1 MNIIN
6 LGKIV
11 VYGGTAQI
19 NLDLVPSSIA
29 TKSKTRFEQNKKK
42 GKNNS
47 IREKEISEV
56 YISFSFTELLLFSV
70 QFVDYIIHLN
80 AVLSVILVDYA
91 KSWELQWILLIDS
104 LTNN

>member
-1 MNIIN
+1 MHKFIYILFYQCMNIIK

-70 QFVDYIIHLN
+70 QFVDYPFECSFKCNSCRLC
-80 AVLSVILVDYA
+80 
-91 KSWELQWILLIDS
+91 
-104 LTNN
+104 